1 MSSPTTERIKESP
14 EPSRFD
20 PTVATGIGVHASS
33 KLINWSAFLFAVLQS
48 VCSAFIALNGVRL
61 LIGVGAFA
69 AASGA
74 LKLADRMH
82 IAAIRIPMML
92 LALVGSVLNLVVLWQ
107 VWRLRRRPASSW
119 RQSPVPKQKLASE
132 WLQFT
137 LSVLTLLLLA
147 AEFVAHRILSA
158 GGRAEIGNAQRPAN
172 R

>member
-1 MSSPTTERIKESP
+1 MSSPITERLKASP
-14 EPSRFD
+14 DTAETRTGVPPTKMLLVD
-20 PTVATGIGVHASS
+20 P
-33 KLINWSAFLFAVLQS
+33 KLITWSAFLFAVLQS

-82 IAAIRIPMML
+82 VDAIRIPMML
-92 LALVGSVLNLVVLWQ
+92 VALAGSLLNLVVLWQ

-119 RQSPVPKQKLASE
+119 RQSAVPKQKLASE

-147 AEFVAHRILSA
+147 AEFVAHRFLHP
-158 GGRAEIGNAQRPAN
+158 GP
-172 R
+172 

>member
-1 MSSPTTERIKESP
+1 MSSPATERLKQP
-14 EPSRFD
+14 PD
-20 PTVATGIGVHASS
+20 TAQTGTGAPPARMLLVNP

-82 IAAIRIPMML
+82 VNAIRIPMML
-92 LALVGSVLNLVVLWQ
+92 LALAGSLLNLVVLWQ
-107 VWRLRRRPASSW
+107 VWRLRRRPASAW
-119 RQSPVPKQKLASE
+119 RQSAIPKKKLASE

-137 LSVLTLLLLA
+137 LSVLTLFLVA
-147 AEFVAHRILSA
+147 AEFVAHRILHA
-158 GGRAEIGNAQRPAN
+158 GR
-172 R
+172 